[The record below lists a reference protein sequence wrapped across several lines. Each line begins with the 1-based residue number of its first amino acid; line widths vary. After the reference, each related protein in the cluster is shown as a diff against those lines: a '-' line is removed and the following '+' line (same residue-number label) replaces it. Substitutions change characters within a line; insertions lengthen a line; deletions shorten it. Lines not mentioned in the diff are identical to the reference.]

1 MHENL
6 KAELDKLLAELDDS
20 NTISSYKNERAAR
33 MIRILLSE
41 LTATE
46 RLLAEARAVK
56 DSPVYMVERS
66 YNRDDLGRAQWHI
79 QEHLGVFFS
88 VDDVQRM
95 VSHLEWEDKF
105 GDDYTYTEIDPGTV
119 PA

>member
-6 KAELDKLLAELDDS
+6 KAEVTKLLAELDDS

-33 MIRILLSE
+33 MIRDLLSE
-41 LTATE
+41 LTVSE

-56 DSPVYMVERS
+56 ESPVYLIERS

-79 QEHLGVFFS
+79 EPHLGVFFS
-88 VDDVQRM
+88 ADDAQRM

-105 GDDYTYTEIDPGTV
+105 GDDYTYTDIDPGTV